1 MLGLKSKVHVEV
13 PETCGFLKKKK
24 KKGQQGVITL
34 AHRQY

>member
-24 KKGQQGVITL
+24 RRPAGGD
-34 AHRQY
+34 YSGS

>member
-24 KKGQQGVITL
+24 KGQQGVITL